1 MFMALRGG
9 LLTYV
14 LTYLLTYVFTAKL
27 SIARILLVACLVA
40 KFVQTEWLTS

>member
-1 MFMALRGG
+1 MTVNVYGFERW
-9 LLTYV
+9 

-40 KFVQTEWLTS
+40 KFV